1 MRDILTI
8 SNRNH
13 EFTFLNSLI
22 NIHIIKADLH
32 DAICGI
38 RFALWRVRKLVL
50 IHERVYM
57 HNTRAHSIAYARVR
71 IVCDMITW

>member
-50 IHERVYM
+50 LHERM